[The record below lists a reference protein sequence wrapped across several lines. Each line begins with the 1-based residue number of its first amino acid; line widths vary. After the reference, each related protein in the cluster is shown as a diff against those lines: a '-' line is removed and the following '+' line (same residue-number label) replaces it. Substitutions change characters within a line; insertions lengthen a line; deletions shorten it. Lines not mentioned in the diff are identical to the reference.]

1 MITFKLY
8 CLITFIGTFY
18 YLLKLYFQEKQ
29 FYVFTIYVSKSKFYY
44 FLIINFMIMV
54 MSCFAKITLK
64 LLYGEIRLSELSQ
77 VIEKVKLKFIQILFL
92 FFMLRPNLDFGIMIL
107 ITLFSYIG
115 FITSIGFKRSSYIA
129 STNEKSKFIQ
139 IKIIVS
145 FIVLGIINYLLYDKY
160 YISID
165 ELEKNKNN
173 PNLIVYYIFSSE
185 FLILYIRLVAKFYK
199 LSVNLTSI
207 NKGIIWEYRPLVFS
221 LISTIK
227 YFIKLIFEIKYC
239 YIIFILGKINAYYII
254 DILKGIWKL
263 LKLLIKIYDNYNSS
277 NYINNLVD
285 YKSITTFENII
296 KNYPNIT
303 LEENE
308 KIKNELSVICN
319 ICLYE
324 IENGKYLSCGHIFH
338 IKCIKEWI
346 MVNSN
351 CPICK
356 SPIIKENGINSKFY
370 NQQLGINNNNHQMT
384 NEEILQNLNLEKK
397 SKENTFIPK
406 KNSEF
411 EKYNYYRKIQNL
423 LDKKNKNKNKNN
435 NNEENIN
442 PGAISFSLPC
452 EAILNRGIKNE
463 LKRIKI
469 EIQNKKIINLYEN
482 PINTISNYKE
492 KSD

>member
-18 YLLKLYFQEKQ
+18 YLLKLYFQENQ
-29 FYVFTIYVSKSKFYY
+29 FFVFTIYVSKSKFYY
-44 FLIINFMIMV
+44 FLIINFMVMV

-64 LLYGEIRLSELSQ
+64 LLFGEIRLSELSQ

-107 ITLFSYIG
+107 IILFSYIG

-129 STNEKSKFIQ
+129 STNEKSPFIQ
-139 IKIIVS
+139 IKIILS
-145 FIVLGIINYLLYDKY
+145 FIGLGIINYLLYDKY

-227 YFIKLIFEIKYC
+227 YFIKLIFEIRYC
-239 YIIFILGKINAYYII
+239 YIIFVLGKINAYYII

-285 YKSITTFENII
+285 YKSITTFENIT

-303 LEENE
+303 IEEKE

-324 IENGKYLSCGHIFH
+324 VENGKYLSCGHIFH

-397 SKENTFIPK
+397 SKVNTFIPK
-406 KNSEF
+406 KNSDF
-411 EKYNYYRKIQNL
+411 EKYNYYRKIQIL
-423 LDKKNKNKNKNN
+423 LDKKDNNNKN
-435 NNEENIN
+435 EEKIN

-452 EAILNRGIKNE
+452 EAVLNRGIKNE

-469 EIQNKKIINLYEN
+469 EIQNKKLINLYEN

>member
-18 YLLKLYFQEKQ
+18 YLIKLYFQENQ
-29 FYVFTIYVSKSKFYY
+29 FFVFTIYVSKSKFYY
-44 FLIINFMIMV
+44 FLIINFMVMV

-64 LLYGEIRLSELSQ
+64 LLFGEIRLSELSQ

-107 ITLFSYIG
+107 IILFSYIG

-129 STNEKSKFIQ
+129 STNEKSPFIQ
-139 IKIIVS
+139 IKIILS
-145 FIVLGIINYLLYDKY
+145 FIGLGIINYLLYDKY

-285 YKSITTFENII
+285 YKSITTFENIT

-303 LEENE
+303 IEEKE

-324 IENGKYLSCGHIFH
+324 VENGKYLSCGHIFH

-397 SKENTFIPK
+397 SKVNTFIPK
-406 KNSEF
+406 KNSDF
-411 EKYNYYRKIQNL
+411 EKYNYYRKIQIL
-423 LDKKNKNKNKNN
+423 LDKKDNN
-435 NNEENIN
+435 NKKEEKIN

-452 EAILNRGIKNE
+452 EAVLNRGIKNE

-469 EIQNKKIINLYEN
+469 EIQNKKLINLYEN

>member
-8 CLITFIGTFY
+8 CLITLIGTFY

-145 FIVLGIINYLLYDKY
+145 FIILGIINFLLYDKY

-227 YFIKLIFEIKYC
+227 YFIKLIFEIRYC
-239 YIIFILGKINAYYII
+239 YIIFVLGKINAYYII

>member
-8 CLITFIGTFY
+8 CLITLIGTFY

-77 VIEKVKLKFIQILFL
+77 VIEKVKLKFIQIVFL

-107 ITLFSYIG
+107 IILFSYIG

-139 IKIIVS
+139 IKIIAS
-145 FIVLGIINYLLYDKY
+145 FIILGIMNYVLYDKY

-207 NKGIIWEYRPLVFS
+207 NKGIMWEYRPLVFS

-239 YIIFILGKINAYYII
+239 YIIFVLGKINAYYII

-285 YKSITTFENII
+285 YKSITIFENII

-303 LEENE
+303 VEENE

-397 SKENTFIPK
+397 SRENTFIPK
-406 KNSEF
+406 KDSDF

-423 LDKKNKNKNKNN
+423 LDKKYKKNN
-435 NNEENIN
+435 NNNEQKEVN

-452 EAILNRGIKNE
+452 EAVLNRGIKNE

>member
-8 CLITFIGTFY
+8 CLITLIGTFY

-77 VIEKVKLKFIQILFL
+77 VIEKVKLKFIQIVFL

-107 ITLFSYIG
+107 IILFSYIG

-139 IKIIVS
+139 IKIIAS
-145 FIVLGIINYLLYDKY
+145 FIVLGIINYVLYDKY

-185 FLILYIRLVAKFYK
+185 FLILYIRLMAKFYK

-239 YIIFILGKINAYYII
+239 YIIFVLGKINAYYII

-285 YKSITTFENII
+285 YKSITIFENII

-303 LEENE
+303 LE
-308 KIKNELSVICN
+308 
-319 ICLYE
+319 
-324 IENGKYLSCGHIFH
+324 
-338 IKCIKEWI
+338 
-346 MVNSN
+346 
-351 CPICK
+351 
-356 SPIIKENGINSKFY
+356 
-370 NQQLGINNNNHQMT
+370 
-384 NEEILQNLNLEKK
+384 
-397 SKENTFIPK
+397 
-406 KNSEF
+406 
-411 EKYNYYRKIQNL
+411 
-423 LDKKNKNKNKNN
+423 
-435 NNEENIN
+435 
-442 PGAISFSLPC
+442 
-452 EAILNRGIKNE
+452 
-463 LKRIKI
+463 
-469 EIQNKKIINLYEN
+469 
-482 PINTISNYKE
+482 
-492 KSD
+492 

>member
-8 CLITFIGTFY
+8 CLITLIGTFY

-145 FIVLGIINYLLYDKY
+145 FIILGIINYLLYDKY

-227 YFIKLIFEIKYC
+227 YFIKLIFEIRYC
-239 YIIFILGKINAYYII
+239 YIIFVLGKINAYYII

-423 LDKKNKNKNKNN
+423 LDKKNKNN

>member
-1 MITFKLY
+1 
-8 CLITFIGTFY
+8 
-18 YLLKLYFQEKQ
+18 
-29 FYVFTIYVSKSKFYY
+29 
-44 FLIINFMIMV
+44 MV

-64 LLYGEIRLSELSQ
+64 LLFGEIRLSELSQ

-107 ITLFSYIG
+107 IILFSYIG

-129 STNEKSKFIQ
+129 STNEKSPFIQ
-139 IKIIVS
+139 IKIILS
-145 FIVLGIINYLLYDKY
+145 FIGLGIINYLLYDKY

-285 YKSITTFENII
+285 YKSITTFENIT

-303 LEENE
+303 IEEKE

-324 IENGKYLSCGHIFH
+324 VENGKYLSCGHIFH

-397 SKENTFIPK
+397 SKVNTFIPK
-406 KNSEF
+406 KNSDF
-411 EKYNYYRKIQNL
+411 EKYNNYRKIQIL
-423 LDKKNKNKNKNN
+423 LDKKDNNNKN
-435 NNEENIN
+435 EEKIN

-452 EAILNRGIKNE
+452 EAVLNRGIKNE

-469 EIQNKKIINLYEN
+469 EIQNKKLINLYEN

>member
-1 MITFKLY
+1 
-8 CLITFIGTFY
+8 
-18 YLLKLYFQEKQ
+18 
-29 FYVFTIYVSKSKFYY
+29 
-44 FLIINFMIMV
+44 MV

-64 LLYGEIRLSELSQ
+64 LLFGEIRLSELSQ

-107 ITLFSYIG
+107 IILFSYIG

-129 STNEKSKFIQ
+129 STNEKSPFIQ
-139 IKIIVS
+139 IKIILS
-145 FIVLGIINYLLYDKY
+145 FIGLGIINYLLYDKY

-263 LKLLIKIYDNYNSS
+263 LKLLMKIYDNYNSS

-285 YKSITTFENII
+285 YKSITTFENIT

-303 LEENE
+303 IEEKE

-324 IENGKYLSCGHIFH
+324 VENGKYLSCGHIFH

-397 SKENTFIPK
+397 SKVNTFIPK
-406 KNSEF
+406 KNSDF
-411 EKYNYYRKIQNL
+411 EKYNYYRKIQIL
-423 LDKKNKNKNKNN
+423 LDKKDNNNKN
-435 NNEENIN
+435 EEKIN

-452 EAILNRGIKNE
+452 EAVLNRGIKNE

-469 EIQNKKIINLYEN
+469 EIQNKKLINLYEN

>member
-1 MITFKLY
+1 
-8 CLITFIGTFY
+8 
-18 YLLKLYFQEKQ
+18 
-29 FYVFTIYVSKSKFYY
+29 
-44 FLIINFMIMV
+44 MV

-64 LLYGEIRLSELSQ
+64 LLFGEIRLSELSQ

-107 ITLFSYIG
+107 IILFSYIG

-129 STNEKSKFIQ
+129 STNEKSPFIQ
-139 IKIIVS
+139 IKIILS
-145 FIVLGIINYLLYDKY
+145 FIGLGIINYLLYDKY

-285 YKSITTFENII
+285 YKSITTFENIT

-303 LEENE
+303 IEEKE

-324 IENGKYLSCGHIFH
+324 VENGKYLSCGHIFH

-397 SKENTFIPK
+397 SKVNTFIPK
-406 KNSEF
+406 KNSDF
-411 EKYNYYRKIQNL
+411 EKYNYYRKIQIL
-423 LDKKNKNKNKNN
+423 LDKKDNNNKN
-435 NNEENIN
+435 EEKIN

-452 EAILNRGIKNE
+452 EAVLNRGIKNE

-469 EIQNKKIINLYEN
+469 EIQNKKLINLYEN

>member
-8 CLITFIGTFY
+8 CLITLIGTFY
-18 YLLKLYFQEKQ
+18 YLLKLYFQENQ
-29 FYVFTIYVSKSKFYY
+29 FYVFTIYISKSKFYY
-44 FLIINFMIMV
+44 FLIINFMIMI

-227 YFIKLIFEIKYC
+227 YFIKLIFEIRYC
-239 YIIFILGKINAYYII
+239 YIIFVLGKINAYYII

-423 LDKKNKNKNKNN
+423 LDKKNKNKNN
-435 NNEENIN
+435 NNEEIIN

>member
-18 YLLKLYFQEKQ
+18 YLLKLYFQENQ
-29 FYVFTIYVSKSKFYY
+29 FFVFTIYVSKSKFYY
-44 FLIINFMIMV
+44 FLIINFMVMV

-64 LLYGEIRLSELSQ
+64 LLFGEIRLSELSQ

-107 ITLFSYIG
+107 IILFSYIG

-129 STNEKSKFIQ
+129 STNEKSPFIQ
-139 IKIIVS
+139 IKIILS
-145 FIVLGIINYLLYDKY
+145 FIGLGIINYLLYDKY

-285 YKSITTFENII
+285 YKSITTFENIT

-303 LEENE
+303 IEEKE

-324 IENGKYLSCGHIFH
+324 VENGKYLSCGHIFH

-397 SKENTFIPK
+397 SKVKTFIPK
-406 KNSEF
+406 KNSDF
-411 EKYNYYRKIQNL
+411 EKYNYYRKIQIL
-423 LDKKNKNKNKNN
+423 LDKKDNNNKN
-435 NNEENIN
+435 EEKIN
-442 PGAISFSLPC
+442 PGAISFYLPC
-452 EAILNRGIKNE
+452 EAVLNRGIKNE

-469 EIQNKKIINLYEN
+469 EIQNKKLINLYEN

>member
-18 YLLKLYFQEKQ
+18 YLLKLYFQENQ
-29 FYVFTIYVSKSKFYY
+29 FFVFTIYVSKSKFYY
-44 FLIINFMIMV
+44 FLIINFMVMV

-64 LLYGEIRLSELSQ
+64 LLFGEIRLSELSQ

-107 ITLFSYIG
+107 IILFSYIG

-129 STNEKSKFIQ
+129 STNEKSPFIQ
-139 IKIIVS
+139 IKIILS
-145 FIVLGIINYLLYDKY
+145 FIGLGIINYLLYDKY

-263 LKLLIKIYDNYNSS
+263 LKLLMKIYDNYNSS

-285 YKSITTFENII
+285 YKSITTFENIT

-303 LEENE
+303 IEEKE

-324 IENGKYLSCGHIFH
+324 VENGKYLSCGHIFH

-397 SKENTFIPK
+397 SKVNTFIPK
-406 KNSEF
+406 KNSDF
-411 EKYNYYRKIQNL
+411 EKYNYYRKIQIL
-423 LDKKNKNKNKNN
+423 LDKKDNNNKN
-435 NNEENIN
+435 EEKIN

-452 EAILNRGIKNE
+452 EAVLNRGIKNE

-469 EIQNKKIINLYEN
+469 EIQNKKLINLYEN

>member
-8 CLITFIGTFY
+8 CLITLIGTFY

-227 YFIKLIFEIKYC
+227 YFIKLIFEIRYC
-239 YIIFILGKINAYYII
+239 YIIFVLGKINAYYII

-423 LDKKNKNKNKNN
+423 LDKKNKNKNN

>member
-18 YLLKLYFQEKQ
+18 YLLKLYFQENQ
-29 FYVFTIYVSKSKFYY
+29 FFVFTIYVSKSKFYY
-44 FLIINFMIMV
+44 FLIINFMVMV

-64 LLYGEIRLSELSQ
+64 LLFGEIRLSELSQ

-107 ITLFSYIG
+107 IILFSYIG

-129 STNEKSKFIQ
+129 STNEKSPFIQ
-139 IKIIVS
+139 IKIILS
-145 FIVLGIINYLLYDKY
+145 FIGLGIINYLLYDKY

-263 LKLLIKIYDNYNSS
+263 LKLLMKIYDNYNSS

-285 YKSITTFENII
+285 YKSITTFENIT

-303 LEENE
+303 IEEKE

-324 IENGKYLSCGHIFH
+324 VENGKYLSCGHIFH

-397 SKENTFIPK
+397 SKVNTFIPK
-406 KNSEF
+406 KNSDF
-411 EKYNYYRKIQNL
+411 EKYNYYRKIQIL
-423 LDKKNKNKNKNN
+423 LDKKDNNNKN
-435 NNEENIN
+435 EEKIN

-452 EAILNRGIKNE
+452 EAVLNRGIKNE

-469 EIQNKKIINLYEN
+469 EIQNKKLINLYEN

-492 KSD
+492 KSLD

>member
-18 YLLKLYFQEKQ
+18 YLLKLYFQENQ
-29 FYVFTIYVSKSKFYY
+29 FFVFTIYVSKSKFYY
-44 FLIINFMIMV
+44 FLIINFMVMV

-64 LLYGEIRLSELSQ
+64 LLFGEIRLSELSQ

-107 ITLFSYIG
+107 IILFSYIG

-129 STNEKSKFIQ
+129 STNEKSPFIQ
-139 IKIIVS
+139 IKIILS
-145 FIVLGIINYLLYDKY
+145 FIGLGIINYLLYDKY

-285 YKSITTFENII
+285 YKSITTFENIT

-303 LEENE
+303 IEEKE

-324 IENGKYLSCGHIFH
+324 VENGKYLSCGHIFH

-397 SKENTFIPK
+397 SKVNTFIPK
-406 KNSEF
+406 KNSDF
-411 EKYNYYRKIQNL
+411 EKYNYYRKIQIL
-423 LDKKNKNKNKNN
+423 LDKKDNNNKN
-435 NNEENIN
+435 EEKIN

-452 EAILNRGIKNE
+452 EAVLNRGIKNE

-469 EIQNKKIINLYEN
+469 EIQNKKLINLYEN

>member
-8 CLITFIGTFY
+8 CLITLIGTFY
-18 YLLKLYFQEKQ
+18 YLLKLYFQENQ
-29 FYVFTIYVSKSKFYY
+29 FFVFTIYVSKSKFYY

-64 LLYGEIRLSELSQ
+64 LLFGEIRLSELSQ

-107 ITLFSYIG
+107 IILFSYIG

-129 STNEKSKFIQ
+129 STNEKSPFIQ
-139 IKIIVS
+139 IKIILS
-145 FIVLGIINYLLYDKY
+145 FIGLGIINYLLYDKY

-285 YKSITTFENII
+285 YKSITTFENIT

-303 LEENE
+303 IEEKE

-324 IENGKYLSCGHIFH
+324 VENGKYLSCGHIFH

-397 SKENTFIPK
+397 SKVNTFIPK
-406 KNSEF
+406 KNSDF
-411 EKYNYYRKIQNL
+411 EKYNYYRKIQIL
-423 LDKKNKNKNKNN
+423 LDKKDNNNKN
-435 NNEENIN
+435 EEKIN

-452 EAILNRGIKNE
+452 EAVLNRGIKNE

-469 EIQNKKIINLYEN
+469 EIQNKKLINLYEN